1 MLVYILKDVLA
12 ALFENLDVFIVV
24 DILGKIPNE
33 ED

>member
-33 ED
+33 EE

>member
-1 MLVYILKDVLA
+1 MLVYIPKDVLA

-33 ED
+33 EV